1 MLYRAKRRN
10 RYKTLTLATDE
21 FMRRFLIHGLP
32 RGFHRIRHYG
42 LFANHVRVKHVQ
54 RLRQLLGDDSVND
67 MSVDN
72 LTPKTETDTADD
84 HPTTSTYTCRS
95 CGAPMI
101 IIETFEK
108 QMPRAPP
115 AYS

>member
-1 MLYRAKRRN
+1 
-10 RYKTLTLATDE
+10 
-21 FMRRFLIHGLP
+21 MRRFLIHGLP

-84 HPTTSTYTCRS
+84 HPTTNTYTCRS